1 MLVNWKTIRFFRRI
15 FAGFI
20 PNRKVRHMFVGGGF
34 YVFYSYFIRLFNYK
48 KEPVNFKY
56 QLSFVLIIKNA
67 ACYMDEWI
75 NYHKLVGVDHFYIY
89 DNESTDNLREV
100 LKPYIE
106 SGLVDY
112 VYWKGKSEQMKCY
125 NYALNKH
132 RNETKWLGFID
143 DDEFVV
149 PMQDKKITDVLEK
162 LKIKSALSMDWIF
175 YGSNGL
181 KKKTKDLVIE
191 KFTKREEKPQKCQIK
206 LIVNPRIVYCMASP
220 HEALCVGNFYQ
231 VNENLQGCGSVA
243 NKGNNTIMYSD
254 NLIRINHYYTKS
266 LEEYLLKKKRG
277 DVVYVKYSADEKLF
291 NSLDENR
298 NKVQDN
304 TMEKYVP
311 DVKRMIKKVRG

>member
-1 MLVNWKTIRFFRRI
+1 MLINWKTIRFFRRI
-15 FAGFI
+15 FTAFI
-20 PNRKVRHMFVGGGF
+20 PNRKVRHMFVAGGF

-100 LKPYIE
+100 LKPYIK
-106 SGLVDY
+106 SGLVTY
-112 VYWKGKSEQMKCY
+112 TYWKGKCQQNKCY

-132 RNETKWLGFID
+132 RFETKWLGFID

-162 LKIKSALSMDWIF
+162 LNINSALSINWVI

-181 KKKTKDLVIE
+181 KKKTDGLVIE
-191 KFTKREEKPQKCQIK
+191 KFTKRGNISIESPCK
-206 LIVNPRIVYCMASP
+206 LIVNPRIACFIDAVHFAF
-220 HEALCVGNFYQ
+220 CVGKNYP
-231 VNENLQGCGSVA
+231 VNEKKEKSNWCGKYTGDLV
-243 NKGNNTIMYSD
+243 
-254 NLIRINHYYTKS
+254 RINHYHTKS
-266 LEEYLLKKKRG
+266 LEEYILKKKRG
-277 DVVYVKYSADEKLF
+277 DAFYGEYKNGTEEVFYKKDKNNNIVEDDIMKKYIPEVKKMI
-291 NSLDENR
+291 
-298 NKVQDN
+298 NKIR
-304 TMEKYVP
+304 K
-311 DVKRMIKKVRG
+311 